1 MAQGLGLQGL
11 FASPR
16 VTETINR
23 ETMRDNR
30 QLNQP
35 AIVQQNSLPAGG
47 KTSFQITIFLLA
59 AIGTLIWINGCG
71 QAQIYSTVN
80 HHQFSLS
87 PDELSNNGIAFIT
100 PSTVTGQEEEKQ
112 AVAFTFVETLK
123 KERPDIRCVSLPE
136 TLSAINKANLGE
148 DYQRMFAEYKDT
160 GLFNSQ
166 TLYKVGEVTQT
177 RYLAQLKLAGFRQGS
192 TGRFS
197 VFGLRLLETK
207 HATLRLFFQIWDAK
221 DGSIAWEGVQ
231 ELSWSAEEVN
241 EDAVTLQTVIAE
253 AARNL
258 ARRLPE

>member
-1 MAQGLGLQGL
+1 MQ
-11 FASPR
+11 PR
-16 VTETINR
+16 TPSVPMTFKPKAHQTTR
-23 ETMRDNR
+23 
-30 QLNQP
+30 
-35 AIVQQNSLPAGG
+35 
-47 KTSFQITIFLLA
+47 KITRCKLAFFLLMA
-59 AIGTLIWINGCG
+59 LSTLLWINGCG
-71 QAQIYSTVN
+71 TPQKYSTVS

-87 PDELSNNGIAFIT
+87 SDELKNNGIAFIT

-123 KERPDIRCVSLPE
+123 KERPDIKWVSLPE
-136 TLSAINKANLGE
+136 TLSAINKANLGA

-166 TLYKVGEVTQT
+166 TLYKIGEVTQT

-197 VFGLRLLETK
+197 VFGMRLLETK

-231 ELSWSAEEVN
+231 ELSWSQEEVN

-258 ARRLPE
+258 SKRLPKE